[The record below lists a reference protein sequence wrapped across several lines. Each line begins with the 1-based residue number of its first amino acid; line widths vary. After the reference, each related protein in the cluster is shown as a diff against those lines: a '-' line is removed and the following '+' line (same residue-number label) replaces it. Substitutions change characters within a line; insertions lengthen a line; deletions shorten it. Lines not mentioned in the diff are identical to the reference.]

1 MRPGFH
7 HLSFLI
13 RITLQAFKKSRIDV
27 FQTSRLVST
36 QYSCHETSL
45 QFAKKICHKGTKTQ
59 RKPQY
64 FSWCLCVLVAGFGCG
79 RGACIGKWRIASR
92 GGREIG
98 LALIAEDFI
107 SPEPIGGGGIA
118 PKGISEQEGL

>member
-1 MRPGFH
+1 M
-7 HLSFLI
+7 
-13 RITLQAFKKSRIDV
+13 A
-27 FQTSRLVST
+27 VS
-36 QYSCHETSL
+36 
-45 QFAKKICHKGTKTQ
+45 
-59 RKPQY
+59 
-64 FSWCLCVLVAGFGCG
+64 
-79 RGACIGKWRIASR
+79 RIASR